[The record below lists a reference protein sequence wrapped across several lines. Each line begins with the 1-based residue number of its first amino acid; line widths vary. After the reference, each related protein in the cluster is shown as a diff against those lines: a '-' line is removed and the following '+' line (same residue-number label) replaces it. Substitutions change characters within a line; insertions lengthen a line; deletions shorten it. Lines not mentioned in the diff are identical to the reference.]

1 MSRLLLLR
9 PRSKPPV
16 RLAAMSQLSTHQ
28 RPTPTHHHHHH
39 HQCHHRRSYQRAIRS
54 IRPPHRPIAPSQT
67 TKLPSSSR
75 STLSKPAGAS
85 GGTARTRPPP
95 LLSLPLLQ
103 LLLPWAKLPRRRT
116 MEEQLQQM
124 RPPMP
129 RLMLV
134 LSRLAP
140 TRPRSRSN
148 NSNMSTTP
156 ACTPSHSC
164 RWRPSTQSRASARTY
179 SAAVRCSLA
188 QPAQLTHCFTQRS
201 AYRYLTRA
209 YDLPKDTN
217 YFLFREGHLPMWE
230 VRASYRSQA
239 GMSASS

>member
-1 MSRLLLLR
+1 
-9 PRSKPPV
+9 
-16 RLAAMSQLSTHQ
+16 MSQLSTHQ

-67 TKLPSSSR
+67 TKLPPQRPSSSSR

-103 LLLPWAKLPRRRT
+103 LLPWAKLPRRRT

-124 RPPMP
+124 RPPTP

-134 LSRLAP
+134 LLLSP
-140 TRPRSRSN
+140 TRPRSRNSS

-188 QPAQLTHCFTQRS
+188 RSTCATTQLTHCFTQRNS
-201 AYRYLTRA
+201 APTGTSHERTTYPRTRTTFCFA
-209 YDLPKDTN
+209 
-217 YFLFREGHLPMWE
+217 RAICRCGRC
-230 VRASYRSQA
+230 VRHIDRKLARQPPV
-239 GMSASS
+239 ASS

>member
-1 MSRLLLLR
+1 
-9 PRSKPPV
+9 
-16 RLAAMSQLSTHQ
+16 MSQLSTHQ
-28 RPTPTHHHHHH
+28 RPTPTHHHHH

-67 TKLPSSSR
+67 TKLPPQRPSSSSR

-103 LLLPWAKLPRRRT
+103 LLPWAKLPRRRT

-124 RPPMP
+124 RPPTP

-134 LSRLAP
+134 LLLSP
-140 TRPRSRSN
+140 TRPRSRNSS